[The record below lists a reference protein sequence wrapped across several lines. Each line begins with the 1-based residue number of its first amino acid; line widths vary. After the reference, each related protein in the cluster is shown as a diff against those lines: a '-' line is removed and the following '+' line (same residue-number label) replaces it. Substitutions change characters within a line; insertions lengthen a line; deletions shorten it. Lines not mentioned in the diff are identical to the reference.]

1 MNELEEFEKN
11 LQEEF
16 SLYQELSS
24 LSYEEREAIKNQDFE
39 LLNKILQKKQEIIR
53 KIGVIEEKIK
63 SLKQKYGEEEKIRA
77 IGNKIF
83 QIATNLLNYE
93 KENQEI
99 LIKELEDFK
108 EKCKK
113 FQDVKKAKN
122 IYKAESSEPKFID
135 KKK

>member
-39 LLNKILQKKQEIIR
+39 LLNKILQKKQEIIG